1 MFNYVAF
8 ENDCLFM
15 RTKNGC
21 VCFGIL
27 GEFSARL
34 MMIFSE
40 GICSIMSEDNG
51 SFTYYFHIV
60 RKVKLLRISDN
71 GIIK

>member
-1 MFNYVAF
+1 
-8 ENDCLFM
+8 
-15 RTKNGC
+15 
-21 VCFGIL
+21 
-27 GEFSARL
+27 
-34 MMIFSE
+34 
-40 GICSIMSEDNG
+40 MSGDNG